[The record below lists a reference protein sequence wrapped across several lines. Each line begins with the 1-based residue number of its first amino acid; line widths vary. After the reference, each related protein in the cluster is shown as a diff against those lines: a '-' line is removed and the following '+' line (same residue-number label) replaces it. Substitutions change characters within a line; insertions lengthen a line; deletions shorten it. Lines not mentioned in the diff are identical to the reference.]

1 MRTCGLGLT
10 TLPHSAP
17 RVMSSPEAKLIYQK
31 YDEMMDLLRK
41 YREKIF
47 QDWVAGVDQDCDFNL
62 GQPLIQRDRG
72 TNLVRVNFSKAVGV
86 SGRRPGRRPPGPRAP
101 RGRRRPV
108 SPLRDRPASVTEGDR
123 RYPEDPAGQ
132 VESGE
137 GRGQRTRWAWVLGAV
152 AATAEAGPDL
162 TCIFRGPLQVPRG
175 GSVGWGQGE
184 EQGHPLGPFC
194 RNPGEEITGWRPGPV
209 RSP

>member
-1 MRTCGLGLT
+1 MRPCGLGLT
-10 TLPHSAP
+10 TPPHSAP
-17 RVMSSPEAKLIYQK
+17 RVMSSTEAKLIYQK

-108 SPLRDRPASVTEGDR
+108 SPLRDRPASVTGGDR
-123 RYPEDPAGQ
+123 GYPEDPAGQ
-132 VESGE
+132 VTGAPRAGGRGSVSGE
-137 GRGQRTRWAWVLGAV
+137 RRGAAVGAWL
-152 AATAEAGPDL
+152 L
-162 TCIFRGPLQVPRG
+162 G
-175 GSVGWGQGE
+175 GSVGAGRAGRAGGERGGEGLGGAGLGFWGA
-184 EQGHPLGPFC
+184 
-194 RNPGEEITGWRPGPV
+194 WRPPQ
-209 RSP
+209 RRALT

>member
-10 TLPHSAP
+10 TLPPSAP

-108 SPLRDRPASVTEGDR
+108 SPLRDRPASVTEGDC
-123 RYPEDPAGQ
+123 G
-132 VESGE
+132 
-137 GRGQRTRWAWVLGAV
+137 
-152 AATAEAGPDL
+152 
-162 TCIFRGPLQVPRG
+162 
-175 GSVGWGQGE
+175 
-184 EQGHPLGPFC
+184 
-194 RNPGEEITGWRPGPV
+194 
-209 RSP
+209 